1 MNMKCRRLIAAV
13 AVLCL
18 VLGLS
23 ACKGNQ
29 NQVQY
34 GGPDTDANGV
44 KRQVYQYTALDTDCT
59 VTVFGDFDDGFGK
72 IAEEATNT
80 YGNLLGLDP
89 ATNLYAAIKNNDVLQ
104 LNDEQYETIK
114 KGYEIC
120 QLSGGS
126 FDLTI
131 GSLTRLWNIGQ
142 ATQPPAEYEILRE
155 KEYVDYQKLQFDDAN
170 KQIIMP
176 TYGQVLDVG
185 GLAKGYAGQRVAQAL
200 QEAGYT
206 CGIVDLGGNVTVY
219 GTREGTDA
227 FRVGIQN
234 PLDDETSKDIIGEIQ
249 CNDVSVVTS
258 GSYERYFEYEGKRYH
273 HILNPATGY
282 PAETDLLSVT
292 IVSKDGAYADALSTA
307 AYVKGF
313 TGCLE
318 MLNNAISEGKI
329 EGAVLVNNRSKV
341 LVLGNVSFQI
351 TNSDFSMY
359 Q

>member
-1 MNMKCRRLIAAV
+1 MNMKGRRLIAAG

-23 ACKGNQ
+23 ACRGNQ

-89 ATNLYAAIKNNDVLQ
+89 ATNLYAATKNNDVLQ
-104 LNDEQYETIK
+104 LNEEQYETMK

-170 KQIIMP
+170 RQIIMP

-206 CGIVDLGGNVTVY
+206 CGIVELGGNVTVY

-234 PLDDETSKDIIGEIQ
+234 PIDDETSKDIIGEIQ

-258 GSYERYFEYEGKRYH
+258 GTYQRFFEIDSKRYH
-273 HILNPATGY
+273 HILNPKTGY
-282 PAETDLLSVT
+282 SYENGLSSVT
-292 IVSKDGAYADALSTA
+292 IISKKSIQGDALST
-307 AYVKGF
+307 VCFSLGKEKGLELLNSLEGVS
-313 TGCLE
+313 GCFIDE
-318 MLNNAISEGKI
+318 NNQVSY
-329 EGAVLVNNRSKV
+329 SKA
-341 LVLGNVSFQI
+341 FKH
-351 TNSDFSMY
+351 
-359 Q
+359 